1 MYVPIFNR
9 RRLHIL
15 SKLNWVLI
23 GNLLYFITHAHTQN
37 NENNSLET
45 LISIEFDWND
55 VKNIVLFELLTPP
68 LLAKVEPY
76 LIKVNWCKLNTI
88 TIYVHRKFGFYFVM
102 SEADI
107 VQTWNITIVPLAY
120 SHSY

>member
-55 VKNIVLFELLTPP
+55 VKNIVLF
-68 LLAKVEPY
+68 
-76 LIKVNWCKLNTI
+76 
-88 TIYVHRKFGFYFVM
+88 
-102 SEADI
+102 
-107 VQTWNITIVPLAY
+107 
-120 SHSY
+120 